1 MAHGRK
7 KDAGSDPGARKGT
20 SRRPAIAQHD
30 HGAAKTGRRG
40 QIQKGEVRNPWGPR
54 GNPNKREAELNV
66 GFEELLAREMRRRVT
81 ITEDGKEKTLSM
93 HGLLAKKIV
102 RDLIEGPPK
111 LRLDLFLNRRSTL
124 RDMMER
130 LAREEDEAVLWT
142 DELEKEFRVIESRYG
157 LDQANDARALSEW
170 ERDFYS
176 WCGEERARLGDT
188 NFDCLSH
195 DERVRAFRDARDDGA
210 QERTRDDERDNTNE

>member
-1 MAHGRK
+1 MSYGREQ
-7 KDAGSDPGARKGT
+7 DDGSNPAARKGK
-20 SRRPAIAQHD
+20 SRRPAIAQPD

-54 GNPNKREAELNV
+54 GNPSKREAELNV
-66 GFEELLAREMRRRVT
+66 GFEELLARELRRRVT

-102 RDLIEGPPK
+102 RDLVEGSSK
-111 LRLDLFLNRRSTL
+111 LRLELLLGRRSTL
-124 RDMMER
+124 RDVMER
-130 LAREEDEAVLWT
+130 LAHEEDEVVLWS

-157 LDQANDARALSEW
+157 LDQTNDAHALNEW